1 MLCAVRKIRDYL
13 SQDDHLSCWHENMLL
28 WLFRPLNV
36 TINVTCSVRLQLP
49 DAWPAL
55 QWTLD
60 LLFCSLL
67 LYTLTL
73 KIINVNLP
81 KRAAF
86 HVCIYSERI
95 YPRVQIMDG
104 VQSAAV
110 YEMILMRVHHVRYLR
125 LVAGG
130 QVPHCRSITR
140 RRAAHHHHLPH
151 IDKEIAVMAAIIA
164 QMTRARRERLKRVE
178 VRKHFVALGVVQQW
192 QLVKRGK
199 WFNPGRMSH
208 GEFKI

>member
-1 MLCAVRKIRDYL
+1 
-13 SQDDHLSCWHENMLL
+13 MLL

-104 VQSAAV
+104 V
-110 YEMILMRVHHVRYLR
+110 LR
-125 LVAGG
+125 LQQCMRWYWCGSIMSDIWGWWRVARCRTAGASLGG
-130 QVPHCRSITR
+130 EQLTISLIFIPSYWQGRL
-140 RRAAHHHHLPH
+140 LPSWRPSLH
-151 IDKEIAVMAAIIA
+151 KWPGQGGRGSKELRYVNI
-164 QMTRARRERLKRVE
+164 L
-178 VRKHFVALGVVQQW
+178 
-192 QLVKRGK
+192 QL
-199 WFNPGRMSH
+199 
-208 GEFKI
+208 

>member
-1 MLCAVRKIRDYL
+1 
-13 SQDDHLSCWHENMLL
+13 MLL

-73 KIINVNLP
+73 KIINVNLS

-151 IDKEIAVMAAIIA
+151 IDKNIAVMAAIIA